1 MPIAMIPRDHI
12 SAFGPYSVRVTTSGA
27 IQYGLP
33 TIVFRFVCARPATR
47 AQRPKSTIVGNLTF
61 IRDFITRAN
70 SVHTEFNVTCETQ

>member
-33 TIVFRFVCARPATR
+33 TTSSALYVQDSQPVH
-47 AQRPKSTIVGNLTF
+47 
-61 IRDFITRAN
+61 RDQN
-70 SVHTEFNVTCETQ
+70 QLSLGK

>member
-33 TIVFRFVCARPATR
+33 TIVFRFVCASPVVSV
-47 AQRPKSTIVGNLTF
+47 QRPKSTIVGNVTF
-61 IRDFITRAN
+61 IRDFITRVN
-70 SVHTEFNVTCETQ
+70 TVHTEFNVTCNTQ